1 MSAFDY
7 HRNKGVTLQ
16 KCLEGI
22 SSFSTC
28 FSRLYVEGST
38 RYDGPLVA
46 VVTCHSACGSGP
58 LSAEEVLAILSG
70 VKPVVEWETDGDRAN
85 NYVLFSTGLGAN
97 NYVHWCAGTEPGG
110 EKNAEKKA
118 VLLAAQLTLCLAGLW
133 PSSSAS

>member
-7 HRNKGVTLQ
+7 HRNEGVTLQ

-28 FSRLYVEGST
+28 FSRLYVKGST
-38 RYDGPLVA
+38 CYDGPLVA
-46 VVTCHSACGSGP
+46 VVTCHSDYGSGP

-70 VKPVVEWETDGDRAN
+70 VKPVVEWETDEDLAN
-85 NYVLFSTGLGAN
+85 D
-97 NYVHWCAGTEPGG
+97 YVHWCAGAEPGG
-110 EKNAEKKA
+110 EKKAEKKA
-118 VLLAAQLTLCLAGLW
+118 KLLAAQLTLCLAGLW

>member
-22 SSFSTC
+22 DSFSTG

-38 RYDGPLVA
+38 RYDRPLVA

-85 NYVLFSTGLGAN
+85 NYV
-97 NYVHWCAGTEPGG
+97 HWRAGTEPG
-110 EKNAEKKA
+110 ENKNAEKKA

>member
-7 HRNKGVTLQ
+7 HRNEGVTLQ

-22 SSFSTC
+22 DSFSTG

-38 RYDGPLVA
+38 CCDRHLVA
-46 VVTCHSACGSGP
+46 VVICHSDYGSGP

-70 VKPVVEWETDGDRAN
+70 VKPVVEWETDEDPAN
-85 NYVLFSTGLGAN
+85 D
-97 NYVHWCAGTEPGG
+97 YVHWCAGTEPGG